1 MPRKK
6 ASEVQVENVQNEN
19 THRSELYQMINGFAK
34 SKGINVQDVLDI
46 FSDEINKAIN
56 RDIDPEA
63 EIILEIDDANEEIF
77 VYNLNKL
84 VLSDEE
90 YANWETE
97 MKYDSV
103 ADVEKMKT
111 IYLVKISDAKKVDP
125 EIEEGDSFKEE
136 INFD

>member
-63 EIILEIDDANEEIF
+63 EIILEIDDANEEI
-77 VYNLNKL
+77 
-84 VLSDEE
+84 
-90 YANWETE
+90 
-97 MKYDSV
+97 
-103 ADVEKMKT
+103 
-111 IYLVKISDAKKVDP
+111 
-125 EIEEGDSFKEE
+125 
-136 INFD
+136 